1 MPPTNRRTTQEP
13 RGLAAVDAAN
23 MAVNNVWAS
32 SPAEGTTDLL
42 TTPSGQTCRAK
53 RLGMVGIVESGL
65 LGDADTL
72 TAFVDSK
79 HVKRVR
85 GGKGPDR
92 DEINVASL
100 MQDPD
105 ELKRVIML
113 VDRATPHI
121 VVEPVVRL
129 HFTDEKDGSTLR
141 IPDAARE
148 AGVVYTDQI
157 GFEDKMFLFNWAVG
171 GTADVERFRSES
183 NDAVAGV
190 GNVSGVPRARK
201 STARGTKRS
210 R

>member
-1 MPPTNRRTTQEP
+1 MPPTNP
-13 RGLAAVDAAN
+13 I
-23 MAVNNVWAS
+23 NNVWAS
-32 SPAEGTTDLL
+32 SPSEGSTELL
-42 TTPSGQTCRAK
+42 TTPSGQTCQAK
-53 RLGMVGIVESGL
+53 RLGMVGIVEAGL

-85 GGKGPDR
+85 GGKGADR

-100 MQDPD
+100 MKDPD
-105 ELKRVIML
+105 ELKKVIML

-121 VVEPVVRL
+121 VMDPVVRL

-141 IPDAARE
+141 IPDADRE

-157 GFEDKMFLFNWAVG
+157 GFEDKMYLFNWAVG

-183 NDAVAGV
+183 SDAVAGV
-190 GNVSGVPRARK
+190 GDVPRVPRARK
-201 STARGTKRS
+201 STAGRPKRS